1 MDRLIGVRL
10 NPSGRQADS
19 LEMMVV
25 DGELAHWIAML
36 WDRRGTDLHLS
47 DSSPPLIRKGGNL
60 ERLAGERVLSG
71 KEIYGLLEELFD
83 VEQREQYEHHREV
96 DFALAWEGKARLR
109 GNAFFQRGEA
119 SLALRII
126 PSKVPGFDEI
136 GMPQAVRDLATL
148 PQGLVL
154 FTGPTGSGKSTSMAA
169 LIDWINQNRA
179 CHILTVED
187 PIEYTHEH
195 KKSIVSQRE
204 IGSDAKDWDRSLRS
218 ALREDPDVVLVGEMR
233 DTDSIAITLTLAETG
248 HLVFST
254 LHTND
259 TSQALDRIVD
269 VFPAEKQA
277 QIRMQLAGSLS
288 AVIAQRLIPRADG
301 KGMVAAYEVLI
312 ATHAVRN
319 LVREGKT
326 RQIRNVITTSQ
337 ADGMMTLEMGLS
349 KLVTSGAITYEDA
362 VARALYPNE
371 IVQPPPPPPTGRF
384 RR

>member
-1 MDRLIGVRL
+1 
-10 NPSGRQADS
+10 
-19 LEMMVV
+19 MMMV
-25 DGELAHWIAML
+25 DGELSRWVGML

-60 ERLAGERVLSG
+60 ERLPDERVLSG
-71 KEIYGLLEELFD
+71 KEIYGLLHEIFD
-83 VEQREQYEHHREV
+83 VEQREQFEHHREV
-96 DFALAWEGKARLR
+96 DFAVAWEGKARLR
-109 GNAFFQRGEA
+109 GNAFYQRGEA

-126 PSKVPGFDEI
+126 PSTVPGFDEI
-136 GMPQAVRDLATL
+136 GMPQAVRNLATL

-169 LIDWINQNRA
+169 LIDWINENRA

-204 IGSDAKDWDRSLRS
+204 IGSDANSWDRSLRS

-288 AVIAQRLIPRADG
+288 GVIAQRLIPRADG
-301 KGMVAAYEVLI
+301 QGMVAAYEVLI

>member
-187 PIEYTHEH
+187 PIEYTHAH